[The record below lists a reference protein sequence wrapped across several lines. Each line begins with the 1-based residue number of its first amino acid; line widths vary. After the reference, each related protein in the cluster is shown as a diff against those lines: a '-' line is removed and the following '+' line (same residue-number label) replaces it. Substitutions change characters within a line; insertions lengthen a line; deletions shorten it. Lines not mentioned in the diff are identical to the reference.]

1 MKRLSYTL
9 IHSFAASVLAIKRVT
24 ESRGKKTAGLDG
36 QRWNTPKK
44 KIEAI
49 AAVNKWRDYR
59 PFPLKR
65 VYIPK
70 KNGKKR
76 PLGIP
81 ALVERAKQALYL
93 PALAP
98 VAETTADCNSYGF
111 RPNRQCA
118 DAIEPGFILLARKS
132 SAPNILEGD
141 IKGFFDNMAFEWMR
155 KQIPINLVVMEKWL
169 NSGYVDEG
177 IYFPTHAG
185 VPQGGIISPAIA
197 NMVLDGLEEVVKGD
211 KHFQRTYQIN

>member
-1 MKRLSYTL
+1 MTVRS
-9 IHSFAASVLAIKRVT
+9 
-24 ESRGKKTAGLDG
+24 GKKTAGLDG

-49 AAVNKWRDYR
+49 EAVSNWRCYR

-81 ALVERAKQALYL
+81 AMVDRAKQALYL
-93 PALAP
+93 QALAP

-111 RPNRQCA
+111 RPNRQGA
-118 DAIEPGFILLARKS
+118 DAIEQCFILLARKS
-132 SAPNILEGD
+132 SAQSILEGD
-141 IKGFFDNMAFEWMR
+141 IKHRFSQA
-155 KQIPINLVVMEKWL
+155 V
-169 NSGYVDEG
+169 
-177 IYFPTHAG
+177 
-185 VPQGGIISPAIA
+185 
-197 NMVLDGLEEVVKGD
+197 
-211 KHFQRTYQIN
+211 